1 MNSVPFTRK
10 TMKKMTMKNKFTIYG
25 RLPSLNEYV
34 LANRGNKY
42 AGASM
47 KKHTEKLICKAIRE
61 SGIKHHSE
69 PVTLSI
75 DWYEPNNRRDLDN
88 IQFGTK
94 FIQDA
99 MVKAGILTDDSRK
112 YVVGLEH
119 HVFTDKENPRIEV
132 EIRKEKEN
140 DHIE

>member
-1 MNSVPFTRK
+1 MPFTGK
-10 TMKKMTMKNKFTIYG
+10 TKKMTMKNKFTIYG
-25 RLPSLNEYV
+25 KLPSLNEYV

-47 KKHTEKLICKAIRE
+47 KKRAERAILNALSV
-61 SGIKHHSE
+61 SGINYQPE
-69 PVTLSI
+69 PISLHIT
-75 DWYEPNNRRDLDN
+75 WFEPNNRRDLDN

-99 MVKAGILTDDSRK
+99 MVKAGIIKDDSRK

-119 HVFTDKENPRIEV
+119 HVFTDKDNPRIEV
-132 EIRKEKEN
+132 EIRKAKEN

>member
-1 MNSVPFTRK
+1 MPFTGK

-47 KKHTEKLICKAIRE
+47 KKRAERAILNALSV
-61 SGIKHHSE
+61 SGINYQPE
-69 PVTLSI
+69 PISLHIT
-75 DWYEPNNRRDLDN
+75 WFEPNNRRDLDN

-99 MVKAGILTDDSRK
+99 MVKAGIIKDDSRK

-119 HVFTDKENPRIEV
+119 HVFTDKDNPRIEV
-132 EIRKEKEN
+132 EIRKAKEN